1 MNINSNTPL
10 AVVMAT
16 CNGARFLDEQ
26 FQSLLQ
32 QTLTPELILIFDDA
46 SDDDTPS
53 LLEKY
58 AGLRNVS
65 IHRNATRRGVNEN
78 FRQAIAAV
86 PPGYDIAICDQD
98 DIWLPTK
105 LATSVAHLHSLRAAP
120 DEPALVYSDC
130 LLVDEKGETISTSVH
145 RQRGQHR
152 YQAVWDT
159 FLFGNMVSGCTIV
172 MNSAMQPVMAALP
185 PTELYIYDAW
195 LAMAA
200 FGWGKIACLP
210 DPLIKYRQHDAN
222 LTFSDH
228 QATNRSQRLLHHLSQ
243 LWGKDIFLQQEIAL
257 ARDFQKQFNSRLSP
271 ERKKNLQRFLELE
284 NKTYLQKKWA
294 FEKSFSPNWL
304 NRFS

>member
-10 AVVMAT
+10 AVVLAT

-26 FQSLLQ
+26 FNSLLQ
-32 QTLTPELILIFDDA
+32 QTLSPDLILIFDDA

-58 AGLRNVS
+58 AKLNHVN
-65 IHRNATRRGVNEN
+65 IQRNANRMGVNEN

-86 PPGYDIAICDQD
+86 PAGYDIAICDQD
-98 DIWLPTK
+98 DIWLPEK
-105 LATSVAHLHSLRAAP
+105 LETSVALLHSLGAAF
-120 DEPALVYSDC
+120 DQPALVYSDC
-130 LLVDEKGETISTSVH
+130 LLIDEKGKTIGTSVH

-152 YQAVWDT
+152 YEAVWDT

-172 MNSAMQPVMAALP
+172 MNSAMQSVMAALP
-185 PTELYIYDAW
+185 KTDFYIYDAW
-195 LAMAA
+195 LAMAG

-210 DPLIKYRQHDAN
+210 NPLIRYRQHNAN

-228 QATNRSQRLLHHLSQ
+228 RATNRTQRMLHHITQ
-243 LWGKDIFLQQEIAL
+243 LWGKDSFLQQEIAL
-257 ARDFQKQFNSRLSP
+257 AKDFHTQFGSRLSP
-271 ERKKNLQRFLELE
+271 DSKRTLQQFIELE
-284 NKTYLQKKWA
+284 NQSYLQKKWA
-294 FEKSFSPNWL
+294 FERSFRPYWL